1 MHKAVIFDIDGTLAD
16 SRHRLQY
23 LEQQPKQWDKF
34 FSESIKDKY
43 IPAVYNEY
51 KKYKKAGHKIII
63 LTGRPETQR
72 ALTEEWLHKKDIQ
85 YNELYMCPNK
95 LTNTP
100 QHEVKKMII
109 ETLIPYYK
117 ITAAYDDNELMEGV
131 CNKFNIPFF
140 LVQKYEIIKR

>member
-16 SRHRLQY
+16 SKHRLKY
-23 LEQQPKQWDKF
+23 IEQQPKQWDKF

-72 ALTEEWLHKKDIQ
+72 ALTEEWLYKKDIQ
-85 YNELYMCPNK
+85 YNELYMCHNK
-95 LTNTP
+95 LTNKP
-100 QHEVKKMII
+100 QHEVK
-109 ETLIPYYK
+109 EALILSLILQYK
-117 ITAAYDDNELMEGV
+117 IYAAYDDNEYMQDIYKKL
-131 CNKFNIPFF
+131 NIKFYYI
-140 LVQKYEIIKR
+140 QDKQIKE

>member
-16 SRHRLQY
+16 SQHRLQY

-63 LTGRPETQR
+63 LTGRPENQR
-72 ALTEEWLHKKDIQ
+72 ALTEEWLYKKDIQ

-95 LTNTP
+95 LTNMP
-100 QHEVKKMII
+100 QHEVKEAVILS
-109 ETLIPYYK
+109 LILQYY
-117 ITAAYDDNELMEGV
+117 ITAADDDNELMIPIYE
-131 CNKFNIPFF
+131 KLNIPFF
-140 LVQKYEIIKR
+140 LVLNNTIKE

>member
-117 ITAAYDDNELMEGV
+117 ITAAYDDNEYMQDIYKKL
-131 CNKFNIPFF
+131 NIKFYYI
-140 LVQKYEIIKR
+140 QDKQIKE